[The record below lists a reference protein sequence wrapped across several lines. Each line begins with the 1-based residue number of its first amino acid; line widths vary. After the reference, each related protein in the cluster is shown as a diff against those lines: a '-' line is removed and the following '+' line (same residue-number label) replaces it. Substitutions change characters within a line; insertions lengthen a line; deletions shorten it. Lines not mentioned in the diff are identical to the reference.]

1 VKARERLLLIL
12 LAVIVGAV
20 AVIMGGAAMGWIPL
34 SVLRTS
40 IEAVSGSV
48 EYAILS
54 VLLLAFAVFFLL
66 SSMRPGGD
74 NGQTIVQM
82 GPLGE
87 VRISFKAVE
96 TLVLKAARG
105 SKGVR
110 EVKTRILNTERGL
123 VIFLRAVSV
132 PDQNIPQ
139 VTAELQQL
147 VKSYVEDSTG
157 TTVAEIK
164 VLIENVAGDIVKT
177 AR

>member
-1 VKARERLLLIL
+1 LLIL

-34 SVLRTS
+34 SLLRTS
-40 IEAVSGSV
+40 IEAVAGSV

-66 SSMRPGGD
+66 SSLRPGGD
-74 NGQTIVQM
+74 NEQTIVQM

-87 VRISFKAVE
+87 VRTSFKAVE

-105 SKGVR
+105 SKSVR

-123 VIFLRAVSV
+123 VIFLRAISL

-164 VLIENVAGDIVKT
+164 VLIENVAGDVVKT